1 MLMTKPYKLSAFEG
15 KIIAIDGPAGSGK
28 STTARLLAAR
38 LGFIYLDTGAMYRAV
53 TLFALQH
60 DVSPEDVRALEAIAA
75 KLRIE
80 FKLEDG
86 VNKVFLNNID
96 VTEAIRSPEVTA
108 AVSPVSAHPGVR
120 AAMVLRQ
127 REIARKGGVVA
138 EGRDTTSVV
147 FPEADIKVYLDA
159 SLQERARRRLI
170 DFSRQGIDSNLE
182 EQIKLLADRD
192 EYDSSRE
199 NSPLKKT
206 RDSIVIDTTNLNIE
220 EQVDRII
227 KVVKAQLKKI

>member
-1 MLMTKPYKLSAFEG
+1 MTKPYKLSAFEG

-38 LGFIYLDTGAMYRAV
+38 LGFVYLDTGAMYRAV

-96 VTEAIRSPEVTA
+96 VTEAIRTPEVTA

>member
-1 MLMTKPYKLSAFEG
+1 MTKPYKLSAFEG

-75 KLRIE
+75 KMRID

-96 VTEAIRSPEVTA
+96 VTEAIRTPEVTA